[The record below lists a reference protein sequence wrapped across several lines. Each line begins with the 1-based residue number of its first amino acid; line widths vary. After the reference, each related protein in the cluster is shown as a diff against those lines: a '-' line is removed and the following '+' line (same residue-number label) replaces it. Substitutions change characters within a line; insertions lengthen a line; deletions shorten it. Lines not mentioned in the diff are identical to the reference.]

1 MKKTNTF
8 SAFPEAKG
16 GYVTQFWSIKYK
28 DQFDMKENTLLHDT
42 MRVIKQNPY
51 IPILYS
57 LLCEKLMLGGG
68 NRVANIRSDIINI
81 LRMEE

>member
-1 MKKTNTF
+1 
-8 SAFPEAKG
+8 
-16 GYVTQFWSIKYK
+16 
-28 DQFDMKENTLLHDT
+28 MKENTLLHDK